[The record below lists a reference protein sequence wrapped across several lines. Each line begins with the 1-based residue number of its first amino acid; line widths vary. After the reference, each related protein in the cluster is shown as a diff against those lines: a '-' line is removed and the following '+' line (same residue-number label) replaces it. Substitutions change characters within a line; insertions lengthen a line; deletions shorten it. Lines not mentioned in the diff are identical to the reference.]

1 VFNAERYNV
10 GRCALVDTDILHPNC
25 QNLPAV
31 LFKLNKNKIA
41 FEKFNDFVSQIFP
54 SIKSVTVSQSG
65 QDLEI
70 FVYTVETMRPD
81 LAVSLSESGTG
92 IAQVLSIVYVLMTQ
106 RRSVIAI
113 DEPNSFLHP
122 GAVKKL
128 SEIMQLFPDHQY
140 IISTH
145 SPEVVSSL
153 GSENL
158 IFVRSEDGESK
169 VQVLDM
175 DVMSDVRTVLDDV
188 GASLSDVFGLEAVVW
203 VEGQTEAECFPE
215 LLRAYA
221 GRSPIGLSFVAMRN
235 TGDFDRRRRDPR
247 EPWEIYDR
255 LSKGGSLL
263 PISVAFSFDREG
275 RSDQSIADMERQSG
289 GTAHF
294 LPRAMYENYL
304 LDSQAIAEVI
314 GTELGVAPGIDEVE
328 AKLRAAL
335 DGESIESVD
344 AARILTAIFADLT
357 DEKLE
362 FRKLKHSVGLTRWL
376 IENRRDHLLL
386 LGQYVSSLVPDR
398 YSRTVT

>member
-128 SEIMQLFPDHQY
+128 SEIMQVYNLYSFPRSG
-140 IISTH
+140 I
-145 SPEVVSSL
+145 VSR
-153 GSENL
+153 
-158 IFVRSEDGESK
+158 FRK
-169 VQVLDM
+169 
-175 DVMSDVRTVLDDV
+175 SD
-188 GASLSDVFGLEAVVW
+188 
-203 VEGQTEAECFPE
+203 
-215 LLRAYA
+215 LRAV
-221 GRSPIGLSFVAMRN
+221 GRR
-235 TGDFDRRRRDPR
+235 
-247 EPWEIYDR
+247 
-255 LSKGGSLL
+255 
-263 PISVAFSFDREG
+263 
-275 RSDQSIADMERQSG
+275 
-289 GTAHF
+289 
-294 LPRAMYENYL
+294 
-304 LDSQAIAEVI
+304 
-314 GTELGVAPGIDEVE
+314 
-328 AKLRAAL
+328 
-335 DGESIESVD
+335 GE
-344 AARILTAIFADLT
+344 
-357 DEKLE
+357 
-362 FRKLKHSVGLTRWL
+362 
-376 IENRRDHLLL
+376 
-386 LGQYVSSLVPDR
+386 
-398 YSRTVT
+398 